1 MQIVQT
7 ETGQILLLTGDL
19 NNPQH
24 DNVETKV
31 DPISIQDRVSS
42 SYQTDEE
49 VEKIKAV
56 KIAEIKEQQ
65 GKQCPICYN
74 TAINHRVTT
83 DCNVDNLKTARAF
96 NQHIMRHNGLQ
107 GVSSVHAAS
116 DSADYCVVP

>member
-19 NNPQH
+19 NNLQH
-24 DNVETKV
+24 DNVKAKV

-49 VEKIKAV
+49 VKKIKAV

-65 GKQCPICYN
+65 GKQWPICYN
-74 TAINHRVTT
+74 TAINHRVI
-83 DCNVDNLKTARAF
+83 TAGAEQKFAYIQVLSHR
-96 NQHIMRHNGLQ
+96 L
-107 GVSSVHAAS
+107 
-116 DSADYCVVP
+116 